1 MRFRLAALVIIGG
14 VGGLGVTL
22 PAAGVRA
29 DENDLVLVRLSRLSS
44 TGDRVVPNNEDF
56 RSLMSEFGVAMAPQL
71 LSPSDTLGFAGF
83 QFSTQLAFTTISN
96 DQGYWCATEQSTGC
110 TANFDR
116 SRMLPT
122 FGVFAR
128 KGIWLPLPSFEIGV
142 GAVHLVSSRA
152 WSGQLYAKFAIQEGY
167 HDWPLPSIAVRGSV
181 SRLLGYEQ
189 LSLTVA
195 SLDIS
200 ISKRFGVGGTF
211 SIAPYGGWNP
221 MWIVPRSQVLDRTP
235 AIASTTNP
243 DDMKNNFV
251 FPDQDAIFRQRFFL
265 GFKLKYYVFSLTAEA
280 SFALAGSSVDDRTGT
295 DVACSVA
302 TADQKGNCDATD
314 RSQMQQTYSV
324 SLSLDF

>member
-1 MRFRLAALVIIGG
+1 MRFALAALG
-14 VGGLGVTL
+14 VLGVTL
-22 PAAGVRA
+22 PLAAARA
-29 DENDLVLVRLSRLSS
+29 DENDLVLARLSRLS
-44 TGDRVVPNNEDF
+44 TAGDRVVANNEDF

-110 TANFDR
+110 TAGFER
-116 SRMLPT
+116 SKMLPT
-122 FGVFAR
+122 LGIFAR

-142 GAVHLVSSRA
+142 GAVHLLSSSA
-152 WSGQLYAKFAIQEGY
+152 WSGQLYAKLAIQEGY
-167 HDWPLPSIAVRGSV
+167 HDWPIPSIAVRGSV

-195 SLDIS
+195 SFDIS
-200 ISKRFGVGGTF
+200 VSKRFGVGGTF
-211 SIAPYGGWNP
+211 NIAPYAGWNP

-235 AIASTTNP
+235 GVASTTNP
-243 DDMKNNFV
+243 DDVKNNFV
-251 FPDQDAIFRQRFFL
+251 FPDQDAIFRHRLFV

-280 SFALAGSSVDDRTGT
+280 SIAFAGSSVDDRSGT
-295 DVACSVA
+295 DVACSAA
-302 TADQKGNCDATD
+302 TSDEKGNCDATD
-314 RSQMQQTYSV
+314 RSQTQETYSL